1 MGLMKPLSSVGLWL
15 SLILGTALA
24 VCAFIGLAYLL
35 HWGLM

>member
-1 MGLMKPLSSVGLWL
+1 MRKPLTPMGLWL

-24 VCAFIGLAYLL
+24 VCAFVGFVYLL